1 MPQVRGEDG
10 MRTLQ
15 DLFFHVVG
23 SLPPRKVLLRIRAGR
38 GFREITV
45 KEFERA
51 VRELAQ
57 RLLAWGIRPGDRV
70 ALFSENRPEWHI
82 VDFACQL
89 VGAVDV
95 PLYATLPAPHVR
107 YIVQDSGARLLIV
120 SGKERARVALEA
132 ASGLDVKVVGIDP
145 DLAPGLQCL
154 EDLPLPSKR
163 KQQELPVVGEED
175 LATLIYTSG
184 TTGEPKGVMLTH
196 RNLISQVLAVRPLFP
211 ITDKDVSMSFLPL
224 SHSYERTVDYV
235 FLQYG
240 VQINYV
246 ESIEKVPMQLTEIR
260 PTIMVS
266 VPRLYER
273 SYIKILSKIQQEGG
287 AKRRLFAWAL
297 AVGRKVKEAEWRGEK
312 ASAFARGQYA
322 VAKARIFSKVLERLG
337 GRLRFTVSGGAPLSR
352 EVGEFF
358 DIVGLPILQGY
369 GLTESSPVISVN
381 LLEANRIG
389 SAGRPLPGVEVRIA
403 EDGEILARGPNIMKG
418 YWNKPEATAEA
429 IDKDGFL
436 HTGDVGYLDAD
447 GFLFITDRK
456 KDIIVTSGGKNVAP
470 QPIEGKLGA
479 TAYIAQAVVIGDRYP
494 YLTAL
499 IVPNFENLETYFA
512 DKGIKGLSKE
522 EMAQHPD
529 TEKLVAEAV
538 KKVNAELASHERI
551 RRFALLSRE
560 FSLEEGELTP
570 TMKVRRRV
578 VAERYHDLIEG
589 MYLKTQK
596 AFDLAA
602 GED

>member
-1 MPQVRGEDG
+1 

-23 SLPPRKVLLRIRAGR
+23 SFPPRKVLLRIRAGR

-436 HTGDVGYLDAD
+436 HTGDVGYIDAD

>member
-1 MPQVRGEDG
+1 MK
-10 MRTLQ
+10 TLQ
-15 DLFFHVVG
+15 DLFFYVVG
-23 SLPPRKVLLRIRAGR
+23 NFPPRKVLLRIKEGR
-38 GFREITV
+38 GWREVTV
-45 KEFERA
+45 KEFEKA

-57 RLLAWGIRPGDRV
+57 KLLALGIRPGDRV
-70 ALFSENRPEWHI
+70 AIFSENRPEWHI

-89 VGAVDV
+89 IGAVDV

-107 YIVQDSGARLLIV
+107 YIIQDAGARLLFV
-120 SGKERARVALEA
+120 SGKERAQVALEA
-132 ASGLDVKVVGIDP
+132 ASGLDVQVVGIDP
-145 DLAPGLQCL
+145 DLAPGLRSIA
-154 EDLPLPSKR
+154 DLPLPPKR
-163 KQQELPVVGEED
+163 KQKEFPVIGEED

-196 RNLISQVLAVRPLFP
+196 RNLISQVNAVRPLFP
-211 ITDKDVSMSFLPL
+211 ITDKDISMSFLPL

-287 AKRRLFAWAL
+287 AKRRLFQWAL
-297 AVGRKVKEAEWRGEK
+297 SVGRKVKEAEWRGEK
-312 ASAFARGQYA
+312 PSAFLRGQYA

-381 LLEANRIG
+381 RLDANRIG
-389 SAGRPLPGVEVRIA
+389 SAGQVLPGVEVRIA

-429 IDKDGFL
+429 IDKEGFL
-436 HTGDVGYLDAD
+436 HTGDVGYIDAD
-447 GFLFITDRK
+447 GYLFITDRK

-512 DKGIKGLSKE
+512 EKGIKGLSRE
-522 EMAQHPD
+522 EMAAHPD
-529 TEKLVAEAV
+529 TEALVAEAV
-538 KKVNAELASHERI
+538 KKVNLELASHERI
-551 RRFALLSRE
+551 RRFSLLPRE
-560 FSLEEGELTP
+560 FSLEAGELTP

-578 VAERYHDLIEG
+578 VAERYRDVIEA

-596 AFDLAA
+596 AFDLGA

>member
-23 SLPPRKVLLRIRAGR
+23 SFPPRKVLLRIRAGR

-145 DLAPGLQCL
+145 DLAPGLECL

-436 HTGDVGYLDAD
+436 HTGDVGYIDAD

-596 AFDLAA
+596 AFDLAP

>member
-23 SLPPRKVLLRIRAGR
+23 SFPPRKVLLRIRAGR

-436 HTGDVGYLDAD
+436 HTGDVGYIDAD

>member
-1 MPQVRGEDG
+1 
-10 MRTLQ
+10 
-15 DLFFHVVG
+15 
-23 SLPPRKVLLRIRAGR
+23 
-38 GFREITV
+38 
-45 KEFERA
+45 
-51 VRELAQ
+51 
-57 RLLAWGIRPGDRV
+57 
-70 ALFSENRPEWHI
+70 
-82 VDFACQL
+82 
-89 VGAVDV
+89 
-95 PLYATLPAPHVR
+95 
-107 YIVQDSGARLLIV
+107 
-120 SGKERARVALEA
+120 
-132 ASGLDVKVVGIDP
+132 
-145 DLAPGLQCL
+145 
-154 EDLPLPSKR
+154 
-163 KQQELPVVGEED
+163 
-175 LATLIYTSG
+175 
-184 TTGEPKGVMLTH
+184 
-196 RNLISQVLAVRPLFP
+196 VLAVRPLFP

-436 HTGDVGYLDAD
+436 HTGDVGYIDAD

-512 DKGIKGLSKE
+512 EKGIKGLSKE

>member
-1 MPQVRGEDG
+1 

-23 SLPPRKVLLRIRAGR
+23 SFPPRKVLLRIRAGR

-246 ESIEKVPMQLTEIR
+246 ESIEKVPVQLTEIR

-436 HTGDVGYLDAD
+436 HTGDVGYIDAD

>member
-1 MPQVRGEDG
+1 

-23 SLPPRKVLLRIRAGR
+23 SFPPRKVLLRIRAGR

-389 SAGRPLPGVEVRIA
+389 SAGRPLPAVEVRIA

-436 HTGDVGYLDAD
+436 HTGDVGYIDAD

-538 KKVNAELASHERI
+538 EKVNAELASHERI

>member
-1 MPQVRGEDG
+1 
-10 MRTLQ
+10 
-15 DLFFHVVG
+15 
-23 SLPPRKVLLRIRAGR
+23 
-38 GFREITV
+38 
-45 KEFERA
+45 
-51 VRELAQ
+51 
-57 RLLAWGIRPGDRV
+57 
-70 ALFSENRPEWHI
+70 
-82 VDFACQL
+82 
-89 VGAVDV
+89 
-95 PLYATLPAPHVR
+95 
-107 YIVQDSGARLLIV
+107 
-120 SGKERARVALEA
+120 
-132 ASGLDVKVVGIDP
+132 
-145 DLAPGLQCL
+145 
-154 EDLPLPSKR
+154 
-163 KQQELPVVGEED
+163 
-175 LATLIYTSG
+175 
-184 TTGEPKGVMLTH
+184 
-196 RNLISQVLAVRPLFP
+196 
-211 ITDKDVSMSFLPL
+211 
-224 SHSYERTVDYV
+224 
-235 FLQYG
+235 
-240 VQINYV
+240 
-246 ESIEKVPMQLTEIR
+246 
-260 PTIMVS
+260 
-266 VPRLYER
+266 
-273 SYIKILSKIQQEGG
+273 
-287 AKRRLFAWAL
+287 
-297 AVGRKVKEAEWRGEK
+297 
-312 ASAFARGQYA
+312 
-322 VAKARIFSKVLERLG
+322 
-337 GRLRFTVSGGAPLSR
+337 
-352 EVGEFF
+352 
-358 DIVGLPILQGY
+358 
-369 GLTESSPVISVN
+369 

-418 YWNKPEATAEA
+418 YWSKPEATAEA

-436 HTGDVGYLDAD
+436 HTGDVGYIDAD